1 MGGEWGLGASLAL
14 ETLPIEAR
22 GLYSGIYQEGMSQFL
37 KEWLMMAFMQQHL
50 YSLLMKTLSLSP

>member
-22 GLYSGIYQEGMSQFL
+22 GLYSGIYQEGRTDIFE
-37 KEWLMMAFMQQHL
+37 EWAYDSGRLCS
-50 YSLLMKTLSLSP
+50 SLLINFLFP

>member
-22 GLYSGIYQEGMSQFL
+22 GLYSGIYQEGRTYIFG
-37 KEWLMMAFMQQHL
+37 EWLMMVGVYAAV
-50 YSLLMKTLSLSP
+50 SL